1 MDRILY
7 KFTLEEIYLIRAC
20 SLKTPDRDS
29 IIKELEGYLDLEG
42 MEDIVRGIL
51 KKMEKVTEGELKKL
65 WEFSLD

>member
-51 KKMEKVTEGELKKL
+51 KKWKRLQRGN
-65 WEFSLD
+65 